1 MDRNPRVTF
10 LMHRAMGCA
19 LLCAAAG
26 PALCQSVPGM
36 SPAVPGSTPASV
48 APGTPAGSY
57 ALSDLE
63 TIDLYSGKVNFIVPI
78 RDIASRGSAGYRMT
92 VPVQRGW
99 TVGQVMVGATNELL
113 ALSTET

>member
-36 SPAVPGSTPASV
+36 SPAVPGRRPPRWHPEHPRDRMRSPTWRPST
-48 APGTPAGSY
+48 
-57 ALSDLE
+57 
-63 TIDLYSGKVNFIVPI
+63 
-78 RDIASRGSAGYRMT
+78 
-92 VPVQRGW
+92 
-99 TVGQVMVGATNELL
+99 
-113 ALSTET
+113 STAAK